1 MFAQII
7 NSLSDLLYT
16 YVLIV
21 LLLGTGIYFT
31 VKTRFVQFRFLR
43 EAIRVVMEPK
53 DNEEGLSSFQ
63 ALMVVRG
70 KVILQSQGKE
80 FFTWHGKDFFT

>member
-31 VKTRFVQFRFLR
+31 VKPVCPVPFPAGSYTRCYG
-43 EAIRVVMEPK
+43 A
-53 DNEEGLSSFQ
+53 
-63 ALMVVRG
+63 
-70 KVILQSQGKE
+70 
-80 FFTWHGKDFFT
+80 

>member
-31 VKTRFVQFRFLR
+31 VKTRFVQFRCKRQIFLR
-43 EAIRVVMEPK
+43 I
-53 DNEEGLSSFQ
+53 S
-63 ALMVVRG
+63 
-70 KVILQSQGKE
+70 
-80 FFTWHGKDFFT
+80 

>member
-31 VKTRFVQFRFLR
+31 VKNPFCPVPFPAGSYTRCYG
-43 EAIRVVMEPK
+43 A
-53 DNEEGLSSFQ
+53 
-63 ALMVVRG
+63 
-70 KVILQSQGKE
+70 
-80 FFTWHGKDFFT
+80 